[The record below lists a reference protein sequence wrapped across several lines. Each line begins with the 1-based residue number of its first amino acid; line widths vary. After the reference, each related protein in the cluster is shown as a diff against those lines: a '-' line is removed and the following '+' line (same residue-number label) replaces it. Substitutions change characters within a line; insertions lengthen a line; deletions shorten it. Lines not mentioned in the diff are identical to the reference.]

1 MKVAALGDI
10 HVHETAVN
18 KYKELFRHISGV
30 ADVMVLCGDI
40 TDLGKPKEAEVLAE
54 ELSAFTIPVVGVLGN
69 HDYESG
75 KEKEVKKILSSYM
88 KFLDDE
94 PVEINGIGF
103 VGTKGFGGGFGRYML
118 SSFGEDAMK
127 KFVRESVGEALHLE
141 SLLGRL
147 HTEKKVVALHYSPI
161 VDTVKGEPIDIF
173 PYLGSSRLEDS
184 IDHFDVSLVLHGHAH
199 FGSYAGKTRNG
210 TPVHNVAYPLMQK
223 TKPKESFGLFEV

>member
-10 HVHETAVN
+10 HVHETSVN
-18 KYKELFRHISGV
+18 TYKELFRHISEV
-30 ADVMVLCGDI
+30 AQVMVLCGDI
-40 TDLGKPKEAEVLAE
+40 TNLGLPKEAEVLAE

-75 KEKEVKKILSSYM
+75 KEKEVKKILSQYM
-88 KFLDDE
+88 KFLDEE
-94 PVEINGIGF
+94 PVEIDGVGF
-103 VGTKGFGGGFGRYML
+103 VGTKGFGGGFGKYML

-127 KFVRESVGEALHLE
+127 KFVRESVQEALHLE

-199 FGSYAGKTRNG
+199 YGTYAGKTRNG
-210 TPVHNVAYPLMQK
+210 VPVYNVAYPLMQK
-223 TKPKESFGLFEV
+223 NKT